1 MPLDPTPVP
10 SELRGTRLALLVSG
24 GIAAY
29 KMVDLASALTQAGCH
44 VRVAMT
50 PSATRF
56 VGPPSFQGV
65 TGNPVLTGLWPGDG
79 AAEPHV
85 ALGDW
90 AQLILLAPATA
101 HIVGRLAGGR
111 SSDIV
116 TATVLAA
123 RCPVVVAPAM
133 NDAMWSKP
141 AVRENLETLRHRSVT
156 IVQPESGHLASGHV
170 GTGRLAS
177 AAHILEAMTEA
188 VRGRYDLAGKRVVVT
203 AGGTR
208 EPIDPVRFISNYSS
222 GKMGFAIA
230 SGAAGRGAP
239 GLLGTTDSHS
249 AHHGV
254 EVKEVTSADEM
265 LAELRPALRGADLL
279 VMAAAVADF
288 RPARLAEAKIRRE
301 DTAKLS
307 LELES
312 IPDLVA
318 TLGAD
323 KELADVF
330 RVGFAAED
338 SELSHKAVEK
348 MKCKRLDAIVA
359 NDISLKDSGFGRDHN
374 AGIVFFSDGKRHELD
389 KMTKREMADHILDLV
404 VPRLKKTYEVRFR
417 AFGTKSAKSRLAFR
431 AFGANG
437 AFGAAAVAAT
447 QPN

>member
-10 SELRGTRLALLVSG
+10 EELKGLRLALLISG

-29 KMVDLASALTQAGCH
+29 KLVDLASALTQAGCQ

-56 VGPPSFQGV
+56 VGAPSFQGV
-65 TGNPVLTGLWPGDG
+65 TGNPVLTGLWSGDMSP
-79 AAEPHV
+79 EPHV

-101 HIVGRLAGGR
+101 NIIGRVASGR
-111 SSDIV
+111 SDDIV
-116 TATVLAA
+116 TATLVAA

-141 AVRENLETLRHRSVT
+141 AVQANVELLRRRGIIVVEPET
-156 IVQPESGHLASGHV
+156 GHLASGHV
-170 GTGRLAS
+170 GTGRLA
-177 AAHILEAMTEA
+177 EASKMLKAMSDA
-188 VRGRYDLAGKRVVVT
+188 VRSRYDLAGRRVVVS

-230 SGAAGRGAP
+230 AAAADRGAQVT
-239 GLLGTTDSHS
+239 LVSAASHP
-249 AHHGV
+249 AHHGIQV
-254 EVKEVTSADEM
+254 REVATADEM
-265 LAELRPALRGADLL
+265 LAELRPAIKGADVL

-288 RPARLAEAKIRRE
+288 RPARLAEGKIRRE
-301 DTAKLS
+301 DTPKLT

-318 TLGAD
+318 TLGTE
-323 KELADVF
+323 KESAGVF

-338 SELSHKAVEK
+338 SDLSKKAVEK
-348 MKCKRLDAIVA
+348 MKRKGLDAIVA
-359 NDISLKDSGFGRDHN
+359 NDISRKDSGFGSDYN
-374 AGIVFFSDGKRHELD
+374 AGIVFFADGSRHELE

-404 VPRLKKTYEVRFR
+404 VPRLKKT
-417 AFGTKSAKSRLAFR
+417 
-431 AFGANG
+431 
-437 AFGAAAVAAT
+437 
-447 QPN
+447 